1 MPTGHENFRRRVAQ
15 LRDSWEERRALKGF
29 AGASDF
35 NSQYTLLTTIY
46 RWVEEAVADIRD
58 VYGDTLAVNLGP
70 EPNPGGPPP
79 AFALTLGDATT
90 LTFAMV
96 ERTRSDSPRWAIAVT
111 IGTGGPAGAVV
122 AAGPERRSAQ
132 WTRARVEDILLSVL
146 GAHERAASE
155 GGGGWPPASPRL
167 RRG

>member
-35 NSQYTLLTTIY
+35 DSQYTLLSAIY
-46 RWVEEAVADIRD
+46 RWVAEAATDIRD
-58 VYGDTLAVNLGP
+58 VYGEGLAVNLGP
-70 EPNPGGPPP
+70 EPTTGGPAP

-96 ERTRSDSPRWAIAVT
+96 ERTRRDSARWAIAVT
-111 IGTGGPAGAVV
+111 IGTGGLAGTVV
-122 AAGPERRSAQ
+122 TAGPERRSAQ

-146 GAHERAASE
+146 AAHERATSE
-155 GGGGWPPASPRL
+155 GAGGWPPSLGRL

>member
-1 MPTGHENFRRRVAQ
+1 MDRENFRRRVAQ
-15 LRDSWEERRALKGF
+15 LRDSWEERRTLKSF
-29 AGASDF
+29 AGAPDF
-35 NSQYTLLTTIY
+35 NSQFALLSSIY
-46 RWVEEAVADIRD
+46 RWVEDAVADIRD
-58 VYGDTLAVNLGP
+58 VYGDSLAVTLGP
-70 EPNPGGPPP
+70 MPTAEAPAP

-96 ERTRSDSPRWAIAVT
+96 ERTRVESSRWAIAVT
-111 IGTGGPAGAVV
+111 IGTGGPGGTVV

-155 GGGGWPPASPRL
+155 GGGGWPPTPPRL

>member
-1 MPTGHENFRRRVAQ
+1 MRRVA
-15 LRDSWEERRALKGF
+15 LRRAVG
-29 AGASDF
+29 AGG
-35 NSQYTLLTTIY
+35 LLL
-46 RWVEEAVADIRD
+46 ALVA
-58 VYGDTLAVNLGP
+58 GHMPA
-70 EPNPGGPPP
+70 P

-96 ERTRSDSPRWAIAVT
+96 ERTRVESSRWAIAVT
-111 IGTGGPAGAVV
+111 IGTGGPGGTVV

-155 GGGGWPPASPRL
+155 GGGWPPTPPRL